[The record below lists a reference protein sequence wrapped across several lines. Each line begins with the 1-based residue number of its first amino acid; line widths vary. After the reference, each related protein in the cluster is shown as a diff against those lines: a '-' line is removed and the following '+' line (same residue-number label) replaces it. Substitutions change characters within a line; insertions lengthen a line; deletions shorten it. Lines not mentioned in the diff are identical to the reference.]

1 MNADEKKG
9 EKDIDYVR
17 GANFKLFRMEEVN
30 LREEGNYCRILCDRI
45 EDVEYVF

>member
-17 GANFKLFRMEEVN
+17 GANFKVFRMEDVN
-30 LREEGNYCRILCDRI
+30 LREEENYCWILYHRI